1 VPLLPAVMVIQ
12 GTLLVDTH
20 VQLLEEAVTAAL
32 PVPLDSVN
40 AFVTGAM
47 LKLQDAAVKTAV
59 IDEAAFTAAEQ
70 DPVPEHPDPL
80 QPEKV
85 EPLFAVAVEVTAVPA
100 L

>member
-1 VPLLPAVMVIQ
+1 MVIH
-12 GTLLVDTH
+12 GTLLIDTH

-32 PVPLDSVN
+32 LAPTDSVK
-40 AFVTGAM
+40 AFEAGAM
-47 LKLQDAAVKTAV
+47 LKLQDADVKTAV

-70 DPVPEHPDPL
+70 EPVPKHPNPL

-85 EPLFAVAVEVTAVPA
+85 EPLFAVAVKVTDVPE